1 MLMFFTDLETWTPIR
16 KCDLLLLTPVTT
28 HWKTWR
34 DLSDVSTCCG
44 EVTVK
49 GDICKEAYLMFT
61 VLWVEWPP
69 KKDPYMWN
77 FARDIC
83 QPVTCQPTFL
93 HFQRHLWSTV
103 SLSAWLSV
111 NLCEQPACRQLNNQ
125 TSHQTCSALT
135 SGRAAV
141 RGEGGNRAMEPWMQ
155 EKVVERERTG
165 RVSVLAPLGEGGG
178 GLGGGSACLAIKN
191 LFKGERLHTICLP
204 KRERRQGGILFF
216 LLLLLFFLFSNK
228 DKEKSFK
235 LLVACQPQRSGW
247 LDSVSR
253 I

>member
-1 MLMFFTDLETWTPIR
+1 
-16 KCDLLLLTPVTT
+16 
-28 HWKTWR
+28 
-34 DLSDVSTCCG
+34 
-44 EVTVK
+44 
-49 GDICKEAYLMFT
+49 
-61 VLWVEWPP
+61 
-69 KKDPYMWN
+69 MWN
-77 FARDIC
+77 FALDIC

-93 HFQRHLWSTV
+93 HFRRHLWSTA
-103 SLSAWLSV
+103 SLPAWLSV

-125 TSHQTCSALT
+125 TSHQTCSALP
-135 SGRAAV
+135 SGRTAV
-141 RGEGGNRAMEPWMQ
+141 RGEGGNKAMEPWMQ

-165 RVSVLAPLGEGGG
+165 RVSVLAPLGEGGWRVG
-178 GLGGGSACLAIKN
+178 RGSACLAIKN

-216 LLLLLFFLFSNK
+216 LLLLFFLFSNK

>member
-1 MLMFFTDLETWTPIR
+1 MWSFRRVNMLWGSNR
-16 KCDLLLLTPVTT
+16 KKGYLQRRVLNV
-28 HWKTWR
+28 HGS
-34 DLSDVSTCCG
+34 LSG
-44 EVTVK
+44 MAK
-49 GDICKEAYLMFT
+49 K
-61 VLWVEWPP
+61 

-77 FARDIC
+77 FVLDIC

-125 TSHQTCSALT
+125 TSHQTCSALP

-141 RGEGGNRAMEPWMQ
+141 RGEGGNKAMEPWMQ

-165 RVSVLAPLGEGGG
+165 ESFSVGSSRRGGVEGWAGVS
-178 GLGGGSACLAIKN
+178 
-191 LFKGERLHTICLP
+191 LP
-204 KRERRQGGILFF
+204 RHQ
-216 LLLLLFFLFSNK
+216 
-228 DKEKSFK
+228 KS
-235 LLVACQPQRSGW
+235 
-247 LDSVSR
+247 